1 VMLRSHDRTQE
12 AVDTF
17 GELSA
22 LDPTLASRSEA
33 QIIET
38 WRAAKEFE
46 KAAQVADAAAAKY
59 PEDKTIA
66 SIRASVLADMGRGE
80 EGAQT
85 IRKLM
90 EGEGDRET
98 WLQLAQIYEKAK
110 NYEQMGKALDA
121 AEKLSEGDDEMEMI
135 HFMRGAMYERSKD
148 FDNAEK
154 SFRKVLEMNP
164 ENSSALNYLGYMFAD
179 RNVRLQ
185 EAHDLV
191 KKALDLEPNNGAY
204 LDSLGWIYYR
214 MDRLPE
220 AEAHLRRALERYSRD
235 PVVNDHLGDVYFKQG
250 KLKEAIA
257 QWQAALKEWEAAS
270 KAELDPKAIAE
281 TQRKLESA
289 KVRLAK
295 EGGNNS
301 GSSRP

>member
-1 VMLRSHDRTQE
+1 
-12 AVDTF
+12 
-17 GELSA
+17 
-22 LDPTLASRSEA
+22 
-33 QIIET
+33 
-38 WRAAKEFE
+38 
-46 KAAQVADAAAAKY
+46 
-59 PEDKTIA
+59 
-66 SIRASVLADMGRGE
+66 
-80 EGAQT
+80 
-85 IRKLM
+85 
-90 EGEGDRET
+90 
-98 WLQLAQIYEKAK
+98 
-110 NYEQMGKALDA
+110 MGKALDA

-135 HFMRGAMYERSKD
+135 YFMRGAMHERSKD
-148 FDNAEK
+148 FDSAEK
-154 SFRKVLEMNP
+154 FFRKVLEMNP
-164 ENSSALNYLGYMFAD
+164 ENSSALNYLGYMLAD

-220 AEAHLRRALERYSRD
+220 AETYLRRALERYSRD

-257 QWQAALKEWEAAS
+257 QWQAALKEWESAS

-295 EGGNNS
+295 EGGNS
-301 GSSRP
+301 GSNRP